1 MVNAPPDPRAQDEP
15 KPPSADT
22 GEKEFSE
29 EDVDAIV
36 KKYDAE
42 SNFRNLKGITSKA
55 TVVLCVMLSLFHV
68 YTAGFGLL
76 NEVMHRTVH
85 LSFVLGL
92 VFLVFPRRQPT
103 RMGFAWG
110 FGICF
115 ALFYLFLAWQLTDR
129 FQDDLPVWGAPAL
142 MVMVLFFAIT
152 ALPVDFLKG
161 KGDRLSFADWPL
173 AIAAA
178 GISLYLIVFFKQIFI
193 ENIGFPQIEE
203 YVMGLLAIIMV
214 TEACRRVMGETL
226 PVIGA
231 LALMYGLLGPW
242 LPGVLGHRGYDIV
255 RIVEHLYLGTEGIY
269 GIAVGVVATYVFHFV
284 LFGVLAQASGL
295 GQLFIDLA
303 MILAGRY
310 SGGPAKVSVVSSGFF
325 GMISGSPIA
334 NTATTGSFT
343 IPMMK
348 KNGFSAQFASAVE
361 ASASCGGQVTPPI
374 MGASAF
380 VMAEMLGIPYNKIIL
395 IAIIPALFHY
405 LACLSMVH
413 LEAKRLG
420 LKGLSREQIP
430 QLMYIM
436 KTSWHLMIPLTV
448 MVTLLLM
455 QYTPYLAAFWGIILS
470 IACSYIPMITKRMG
484 VGQLDDAKTLTPR
497 RLVDGL
503 DQGARYALAIGAA
516 CACVGFILGMITLT
530 GLGFKFSGA
539 VLQIASI
546 LGNLLAAIDP
556 FQFLTVQGGTLFF
569 GLVLVAIACIIMGAG
584 IPTTPCYIIL
594 ASIAGPALND
604 MGIPLV
610 ATHFFVFYYGVL
622 ADVTPPVALAAYA
635 GAGIGGADPMA
646 TGMTAFRLSMG
657 KALVPFMFVYAPSML
672 FIDFSWM
679 EFSIAMTSGVLGI
692 ISLSAAYI
700 GFFRYKVGLM
710 GKIALT
716 IGGLLLVSSS
726 AAVILVGAVL
736 VLLILV
742 PNLLKTGRSTPASAL
757 IGDNPQ
763 RVREMDRG

>member
-1 MVNAPPDPRAQDEP
+1 MSAEKYSSTTPRPEL
-15 KPPSADT
+15 
-22 GEKEFSE
+22 SE
-29 EDVDAIV
+29 TEVEEIV

-42 SNFRNLKGITSKA
+42 SNFRELRGVTASI
-55 TVVLCVMLSLFHV
+55 VLILCVCLSVFHI

-76 NEVMHRTVH
+76 NEIMHRTVH

-92 VFLVFPRRQPT
+92 TFLVFPRHVPSNKIR
-103 RMGFAWG
+103 GWF
-110 FGICF
+110 FSLCF
-115 ALFYLFLAWQLTDR
+115 ASFYLFLGWQLVDR
-129 FQDDLPVWGAPAL
+129 LGDRISPLASVSIL
-142 MVMVLFFAIT
+142 LVTLLISIT
-152 ALPVDFLKG
+152 ALPLEYLRAKG
-161 KGDRLSFADWPL
+161 KGVSIADWPL
-173 AIAAA
+173 AIAGA
-178 GISLYLIVFFKQIFI
+178 GISLYLIIFFKEIFI
-193 ENIGFPQIEE
+193 SNVGFPQTED
-203 YVMGLLAIIMV
+203 YVLGLLAIIMV
-214 TEACRRVMGETL
+214 SEACRRVMGETL

-231 LALMYGLLGPW
+231 LALLYGLLGPF
-242 LPGVLGHRGYDIV
+242 LPGMIAHRGYDII

-348 KNGFSAQFASAVE
+348 RNGFSPSFAAAVE

-395 IAIIPALFHY
+395 IAIVPALFHY
-405 LACLSMVH
+405 LATLSMVH
-413 LEAKRLG
+413 LEARRLG
-420 LKGLSREQIP
+420 LKGMSRDQIP
-430 QLMYIM
+430 LLGNLLRRQ
-436 KTSWHLMIPLTV
+436 WHLMVPLTV

-470 IACSYIPMITKRMG
+470 VVCSWIPLITRKLG
-484 VGQLDDAKTLTPR
+484 IGDLDASHTLTPR
-497 RLVDGL
+497 DIVHGL

-530 GLGFKFSGA
+530 GLGFKFSGT
-539 VLQIASI
+539 VLELASNI
-546 LGNLLAAIDP
+546 GIFLSSIDP
-556 FQFLTVQGGTLFF
+556 FHYITAEGSTLFF
-569 GLVLVAIACIIMGAG
+569 GLILVAFACIVMGAG

-594 ASIAGPALND
+594 ASIAGPALNNL
-604 MGIPLV
+604 GVPLI

-635 GAGIGGADPMA
+635 GAGIAGANPMA

-672 FIDFSWM
+672 FIDFKFG
-679 EFSIAMTSGVLGI
+679 EFSIAIVSGVLGI
-692 ISLSAAYI
+692 IALSAAYI
-700 GFFRYKVGLM
+700 GYFRMPVSMWGKVL
-710 GKIALT
+710 LT
-716 IGGLLLVSSS
+716 IGGLCLVSSNL
-726 AAVILVGAVL
+726 AVIIFGA
-736 VLLILV
+736 ILV
-742 PNLLKTGRSTPASAL
+742 FAILGLNFMKARTAVSASPVSY
-757 IGDNPQ
+757 GEE
-763 RVREMDRG
+763 R

>member
-1 MVNAPPDPRAQDEP
+1 MANDLVEPAAPEGP
-15 KPPSADT
+15 KSPTADT
-22 GEKEFSE
+22 DEKEFSE
-29 EDVDAIV
+29 QDVDAIV

-42 SNFRNLKGITSKA
+42 SNFRNLKGITAKI

-103 RMGFAWG
+103 RMGIAWG

-129 FQDDLPVWGAPAL
+129 FQADLPVWGAPAL
-142 MVMVLFFAIT
+142 MVMVLFLAVT
-152 ALPVDFLKG
+152 ALPVEFLKG
-161 KGDRLSFADWPL
+161 KGDRLSFSDWPL

-348 KNGFSAQFASAVE
+348 RNGFSAQFASAVE

-470 IACSYIPMITKRMG
+470 IACSYIPMITKRLG
-484 VGQLDDAKTLTPR
+484 VGQLDDTKTLTPR
-497 RLVDGL
+497 RLIDGL

-546 LGNLLAAIDP
+546 LGNLLAAMDP

-569 GLVLVAIACIIMGAG
+569 GLILVAIACIVMGAG

-726 AAVILVGAVL
+726 VAVILVGAVL

-742 PNLLKTGRSTPASAL
+742 PNLLKTGRSIPASA
-757 IGDNPQ
+757 
-763 RVREMDRG
+763 

>member
-1 MVNAPPDPRAQDEP
+1 MAKDFVEPAAPEGP
-15 KPPSADT
+15 KPPTADT
-22 GEKEFSE
+22 DEKEFSE
-29 EDVDAIV
+29 QDVDAIV

-42 SNFRNLKGITSKA
+42 SNFRNLKGVTAKI

-103 RMGFAWG
+103 RMGIAWG

-129 FQDDLPVWGAPAL
+129 FQADLPVWGAPAL
-142 MVMVLFFAIT
+142 MVMVLFLAVT
-152 ALPVDFLKG
+152 ALPVEFLKG
-161 KGDRLSFADWPL
+161 KGDRLSFSDWPL

-348 KNGFSAQFASAVE
+348 RNGFSAQFASAVE

-470 IACSYIPMITKRMG
+470 IACSYIPMITKRLG
-484 VGQLDDAKTLTPR
+484 VGQLDDTKTLTPR
-497 RLVDGL
+497 RLIDGL

-546 LGNLLAAIDP
+546 LGNLLAAMDP

-569 GLVLVAIACIIMGAG
+569 GLILVAIACIVMGAG

-726 AAVILVGAVL
+726 VAVILVGAVL

-742 PNLLKTGRSTPASAL
+742 PNLLKTGRSIPASA
-757 IGDNPQ
+757 
-763 RVREMDRG
+763 

>member
-1 MVNAPPDPRAQDEP
+1 MAIDLIEPAAPDGP
-15 KPPSADT
+15 KPPTAEAA
-22 GEKEFSE
+22 EKEFSK
-29 EDVDAIV
+29 EDVEAIV

-42 SNFRNLKGITSKA
+42 SNFRNLKGVTAKITA
-55 TVVLCVMLSLFHV
+55 VLCVMLSLFHV

-92 VFLVFPRRQPT
+92 VFLVFPRRHPT
-103 RMGFAWG
+103 RMGIAWG

-129 FQDDLPVWGAPAL
+129 FQADLPVWGAPAL
-142 MVMVLFFAIT
+142 MVMVLFLAVT
-152 ALPVDFLKG
+152 ALPVEFLKG
-161 KGDRLSFADWPL
+161 KGDRLSFSDWPL

-178 GISLYLIVFFKQIFI
+178 GISLYLVVFFKQIFI

-348 KNGFSAQFASAVE
+348 RNGFSAQFASAVE

-470 IACSYIPMITKRMG
+470 IACSYIPMITKRLG
-484 VGQLDDAKTLTPR
+484 VGQLDDTKTLTPR
-497 RLVDGL
+497 RLIDGL

-546 LGNLLAAIDP
+546 LGNLMAAMDP

-569 GLVLVAIACIIMGAG
+569 GLILVAIACIVMGAG

-594 ASIAGPALND
+594 ASIAGPALSD

-710 GKIALT
+710 GKVALT

-726 AAVILVGAVL
+726 VAVILVGAVL

-742 PNLLKTGRSTPASAL
+742 PNLLKTGRSIPVSA
-757 IGDNPQ
+757 
-763 RVREMDRG
+763 